1 MTRTTITPDLYFARR
16 CDDALSVYYDALGT
30 QVDMICGKMARVHKA
45 KSVFHL
51 RSLGDNVLR

>member
-1 MTRTTITPDLYFARR
+1 MTRTTITPELFFVRR

-30 QVDMICGKMARVHKA
+30 QVDMICGIMARVHEA

-51 RSLGDNVLR
+51 RSLGDDVLR